1 MKFSIYQESRKGGR
15 KYNQDRMG
23 YVFSRDAL
31 LMVVADG
38 MGGHLHG
45 EIAAQL
51 TVEFIG
57 QKFQREAKPKVL
69 DPARFLTEGVNGA
82 HNAILRYADA
92 HALLETPRTT
102 VVCALVQEGWT
113 WWAHVGDSRI
123 YLIRAGQAVT
133 QTRDHSRVQQ
143 LVLQGLVREEAV
155 AAHPERNKIYNC
167 LGAHV
172 PPQVEISPKQRL
184 QERDTLLLCSDGLWG
199 PLPPR
204 LIATSF
210 TTEPLNRVV
219 PSLMTQA
226 ERRAGAECD
235 NVTAIGMTWNELS
248 SAAPADVIS
257 TINMPAG
264 EFSSQIEG
272 FEAAA
277 KNDTL
282 TDEEIENAIAEIKN
296 ALAKTNKPIDGNGQK

>member
-51 TVEFIG
+51 TVEFVG

-69 DPARFLTEGVNGA
+69 DPSRFLTEAVNGA

-102 VVCALVQEGWT
+102 VVAALVQEGYT
-113 WWAHVGDSRI
+113 YWAHVGDSRI
-123 YLIRAGQAVT
+123 YLIRAGQVVV

-172 PPQVEISPKQRL
+172 PPQVDISPKQRL

-204 LIATSF
+204 VVATAF
-210 TTEPLNRVV
+210 TTEALNRAV

-226 ERRAGAECD
+226 ERRAGADCD

-248 SAAPADVIS
+248 SSVPIDSIS

-264 EFSSQIEG
+264 EFTSQIED
-272 FEAAA
+272 FEKAA
-277 KNDTL
+277 KDDTL

-296 ALAKTNKPIDGNGQK
+296 ALAKSNAQK

>member
-31 LMVVADG
+31 LMIVADG

-57 QKFQREAKPKVL
+57 QKFQREAKSKIAEPV
-69 DPARFLTEGVNGA
+69 RFLNEGVNGA
-82 HNAILRYADA
+82 HSAILRYAEA

-102 VVCALVQEGWT
+102 VVIALVQDGHT

-123 YLIRAGQAVT
+123 YLIRAGQVAA

-143 LVLQGLVREEAV
+143 LVLQGVVREEAV
-155 AAHPERNKIYNC
+155 AAHPDRNKIYNC

-172 PPQVEISPKQRL
+172 PPQVEVTPKARL
-184 QERDTLLLCSDGLWG
+184 QERDTLLLCTDGLWG

-204 LIATSF
+204 MIGNAFLTDS
-210 TTEPLNRVV
+210 LNRAV
-219 PSLMTQA
+219 PHLMVQA
-226 ERRAGAECD
+226 ERRAGAEAD
-235 NVTAIGMTWNELS
+235 NLTAVAMIWNELG
-248 SAAPADVIS
+248 SAGIDAIS

-272 FEAAA
+272 FEKAAQE
-277 KNDTL
+277 DTL
-282 TDEEIENAIAEIKN
+282 TEDEIENAIAEIKD
-296 ALAKTNKPIDGNGQK
+296 ALARTNKPEPGGQK

>member
-31 LMVVADG
+31 LIIVADG

-51 TVEFIG
+51 TVEFVG
-57 QKFQREAKPKVL
+57 QKFQREAKSKIP
-69 DPARFLTEGVNGA
+69 DPVRFLNESVIGA
-82 HNAILRYADA
+82 HSAILRYADT

-102 VVCALVQEGWT
+102 VVITVVQDGHT

-123 YLIRAGQAVT
+123 YLIRAGNVAA

-155 AAHPERNKIYNC
+155 AAHPDRNKIYNC
-167 LGAHV
+167 LGAHI
-172 PPQVEISPKQRL
+172 PPQVEITPKARL
-184 QERDTLLLCSDGLWG
+184 QERDSLLLCTDGLWG
-199 PLPPR
+199 PLPGR
-204 LIATSF
+204 LIANAFLTD
-210 TTEPLNRVV
+210 PLNRVV
-219 PSLMTQA
+219 PQLMTQA
-226 ERRAGAECD
+226 ERRAGAEAD
-235 NVTAIGMTWNELS
+235 NLTAVAMTWHELGS
-248 SAAPADVIS
+248 TLDDAIS

-272 FEAAA
+272 FEKAAEE
-277 KNDTL
+277 DTL
-282 TDEEIENAIAEIKN
+282 TEDEIEKAIAEIKD
-296 ALAKTNKPIDGNGQK
+296 ALNRTNKP

>member
-31 LMVVADG
+31 LMIVADG

-51 TVEFIG
+51 TVEFVG
-57 QKFQREAKPKVL
+57 QKFQREAKPKIT
-69 DPARFLTEGVNGA
+69 DPVRFLNDSVVGA
-82 HNAILRYADA
+82 HSAILRYAEA

-102 VVCALVQEGWT
+102 VVIALVQDGWT

-123 YLIRAGQAVT
+123 YLVRAGQVVA
-133 QTRDHSRVQQ
+133 QTRDHSKVQQ

-155 AAHPERNKIYNC
+155 AAHPDRNKIYNC

-172 PPQVEISPKQRL
+172 PPQVEVTPKMRL
-184 QERDTLLLCSDGLWG
+184 QERDGLLLCTDGLWG
-199 PLPPR
+199 PLPAR
-204 LIATSF
+204 MIADVF
-210 TTEPLNRVV
+210 LGDPLNRAV
-219 PSLMTQA
+219 PQLMVQA
-226 ERRAGAECD
+226 ERRAGAESD
-235 NVTAIGMTWNELS
+235 NLTAVALVWNELGT
-248 SAAPADVIS
+248 AAIDAIS
-257 TINMPAG
+257 TINMPAD

-272 FEAAA
+272 FQKAAQE
-277 KNDTL
+277 DTL
-282 TDEEIENAIAEIKN
+282 TDDEIEKAIAEIKN
-296 ALAKTNKPIDGNGQK
+296 ALAKTNKPT

>member
-57 QKFQREAKPKVL
+57 QKFQREAKPKVA

-123 YLIRAGQAVT
+123 YLVRAGQAVA

-172 PPQVEISPKQRL
+172 PPQVEITPKQRL

-204 LIATSF
+204 TIGTSF
-210 TTEPLNRVV
+210 TTEPLNKVV

-226 ERRAGAECD
+226 ERRAGADAD
-235 NVTAIGMTWNELS
+235 NITAIGMTWNELG
-248 SAAPADVIS
+248 SAPIDAIS

-296 ALAKTNKPIDGNGQK
+296 ALAKTNKSEPPK

>member
-51 TVEFIG
+51 TVEFMG
-57 QKFQREAKPKVL
+57 QKFQREAKPKL
-69 DPARFLTEGVNGA
+69 PDPVRFLNEAIAGA

-102 VVCALVQEGWT
+102 VVAALIQDGWA

-123 YLIRAGQAVT
+123 YLVRAGQTVT
-133 QTRDHSRVQQ
+133 QTRDHSKVQQ
-143 LVLQGLVREEAV
+143 LVLQGVVREEAV
-155 AAHPERNKIYNC
+155 ANHPDRNKIFNC

-172 PPQVEISPKQRL
+172 PPQIEITPKQRL
-184 QERDTLLLCSDGLWG
+184 QERDTTLLCTDGLWG
-199 PLPPR
+199 PLPSRMIP
-204 LIATSF
+204 ASF
-210 TTEPLNRVV
+210 TGDPLNRAV
-219 PSLMTQA
+219 PALMTQA

-235 NVTAIGMTWNELS
+235 NVTVIAMTWNELG
-248 SAAPADVIS
+248 PATDDAIS
-257 TINMPAG
+257 TINMPAD
-264 EFSSQIEG
+264 EFTSQIEG

-277 KNDTL
+277 QKDTL
-282 TDEEIENAIAEIKN
+282 TDDEIEQAIAEIRD
-296 ALAKTNKPIDGNGQK
+296 ALARTNKPDTPK

>member
-51 TVEFIG
+51 TVEFVG

-69 DPARFLTEGVNGA
+69 DPSRFLTEAVNGA

-102 VVCALVQEGWT
+102 VVAALVQEGYT
-113 WWAHVGDSRI
+113 YWAHVGDSRI
-123 YLIRAGQAVT
+123 YLIRAGQVVV

-172 PPQVEISPKQRL
+172 PPQVDISPKQRL

-204 LIATSF
+204 VVATAF
-210 TTEPLNRVV
+210 TTEALNRAV
-219 PSLMTQA
+219 PSLMTQS
-226 ERRAGAECD
+226 ERRAGADCD

-248 SAAPADVIS
+248 SSVPIDSIS

-264 EFSSQIEG
+264 EFTSQIED
-272 FEAAA
+272 FEKAA
-277 KNDTL
+277 KDDTL

-296 ALAKTNKPIDGNGQK
+296 ALAKSNAQK

>member
-15 KYNQDRMG
+15 RYNQDRMG

-51 TVEFIG
+51 TVEFMG
-57 QKFQREAKPKVL
+57 QKFQREAKPKL
-69 DPARFLTEGVNGA
+69 PDPVRFLNEAISGA

-102 VVCALVQEGWT
+102 VVAVLVQDGWA

-123 YLIRAGQAVT
+123 YLIRGGQTVS
-133 QTRDHSRVQQ
+133 QTRDHSKVQQ
-143 LVLQGLVREEAV
+143 LVLQGVVREEAV
-155 AAHPERNKIYNC
+155 ANHPDRNKIFNC

-172 PPQVEISPKQRL
+172 PPQVEITPKQRL
-184 QERDTLLLCSDGLWG
+184 QERDTLLLCTDGLWG
-199 PLPPR
+199 PLPSRMIP
-204 LIATSF
+204 ASF
-210 TTEPLNRVV
+210 TTDPLNRSV
-219 PSLMTQA
+219 PALMTQA

-235 NVTAIGMTWNELS
+235 NVTAIAMTWNELGTPVED
-248 SAAPADVIS
+248 AIS

-264 EFSSQIEG
+264 EFSSQIED

-277 KNDTL
+277 AKDTL
-282 TDEEIENAIAEIKN
+282 TDDEIEKAIAEIRD
-296 ALAKTNKPIDGNGQK
+296 ALAKTNKPEQPK

>member
-57 QKFQREAKPKVL
+57 QKFQREAKPKVI
-69 DPARFLTEGVNGA
+69 DPTRFLTESVNGA

-102 VVCALVQEGWT
+102 VVIALVQEGWT
-113 WWAHVGDSRI
+113 YWTHVGDSRI
-123 YLIRAGQAVT
+123 YLIRAGQVVT

-172 PPQVEISPKQRL
+172 PPQIDISPKQRL

-199 PLPPR
+199 PLPSR
-204 LIATSF
+204 LIATGF
-210 TTEPLNRVV
+210 ATEPLNRAV

-226 ERRAGAECD
+226 ERRAGADCD
-235 NVTAIGMTWNELS
+235 NVTALAMTWNELT
-248 SAAPADVIS
+248 SATPVDMIS
-257 TINMPAG
+257 TINMPAD
-264 EFSSQIEG
+264 EFSSQIED
-272 FEAAA
+272 FEKAA
-277 KNDTL
+277 KDDPL
-282 TDEEIENAIAEIKN
+282 TDEEIEKAIAEIKN
-296 ALAKTNKPIDGNGQK
+296 ALAKTNKNDVPK

>member
-51 TVEFIG
+51 TVEFVG
-57 QKFQREAKPKVL
+57 QKFQREAKPKL
-69 DPARFLTEGVNGA
+69 SDPVRFLNESVAGA

-102 VVCALVQEGWT
+102 VVIALVQDGNT

-123 YLIRAGQAVT
+123 YLIRAGGVVH

-143 LVLQGLVREEAV
+143 LVLQGVVREEAV

-172 PPQVEISPKQRL
+172 PPQVEVTPKARL
-184 QERDTLLLCSDGLWG
+184 QEGDCLLLCTDGLWG
-199 PLPPR
+199 PLPARMIPS
-204 LIATSF
+204 TF
-210 TTEPLNRVV
+210 NGEPLNRIV
-219 PSLMTQA
+219 PQLMTQA
-226 ERRAGAECD
+226 ERRAGAESD
-235 NVTAIGMTWNELS
+235 NLTAIAMTWNELG
-248 SAAPADVIS
+248 PGLADSIS

-277 KNDTL
+277 QNDTL
-282 TDEEIENAIAEIKN
+282 TDDEIEKAIAEIKE
-296 ALAKTNKPIDGNGQK
+296 ALAKTNKPDPNSHK

>member
-51 TVEFIG
+51 TVEFMG
-57 QKFQREAKPKVL
+57 QKFQREAKPKL
-69 DPARFLTEGVNGA
+69 PDPARFLSEGVAGA

-102 VVCALVQEGWT
+102 VVAALIQEGYT
-113 WWAHVGDSRI
+113 YWAHVGDSRI
-123 YLIRAGQAVT
+123 YLIRAGQVVT

-172 PPQVEISPKQRL
+172 PPQVEITPKMRL

-204 LIATSF
+204 QVAGAF
-210 TTEPLNRVV
+210 AGEPLNRAV
-219 PSLMTQA
+219 PALMTLS
-226 ERRAGAECD
+226 ERRAGPEAD
-235 NVTAIGMTWNELS
+235 NITAIGMTWNELG
-248 SAAPADVIS
+248 AAPLDAIS
-257 TINMPAG
+257 TMHMPAG

-272 FEAAA
+272 FEQAA

-282 TDEEIENAIAEIKN
+282 TDEEIENAIAEIKT
-296 ALAKTNKPIDGNGQK
+296 ALAKTNKPPEGGAK

>member
-51 TVEFIG
+51 TVEFVG

-69 DPARFLTEGVNGA
+69 DPSRFLTEAVNGA

-102 VVCALVQEGWT
+102 VVVALVQEGYT
-113 WWAHVGDSRI
+113 YWAHVGDSRI
-123 YLIRAGQAVT
+123 YLIRAGQTVV

-172 PPQVEISPKQRL
+172 PPQVDISPKHRL

-204 LIATSF
+204 VVATAF
-210 TTEPLNRVV
+210 TTEALNRAV

-226 ERRAGAECD
+226 ERRAGADCD

-248 SAAPADVIS
+248 SSVPIDSIS

-264 EFSSQIEG
+264 EFTSQIED
-272 FEAAA
+272 FEKAARD
-277 KNDTL
+277 DTL

-296 ALAKTNKPIDGNGQK
+296 ALAKTNKSDGQK

>member
-1 MKFSIYQESRKGGR
+1 MKFSIYQESRKGAR
-15 KYNQDRMG
+15 RYNQDRMG

-31 LMVVADG
+31 LMIVADG

-57 QKFQREAKPKVL
+57 QKFQREAKPKII
-69 DPARFLTEGVNGA
+69 DPARFLTEGVHGA

-102 VVCALVQEGWT
+102 VVAALVQDGYT
-113 WWAHVGDSRI
+113 YWAHVGDSRI
-123 YLIRAGQAVT
+123 YLIRAGQVVT

-172 PPQVEISPKQRL
+172 PPQVEISPKSRL

-204 LIATSF
+204 EVSGAFLSD
-210 TTEPLNRVV
+210 PLNRAV
-219 PSLMTQA
+219 PQLMTLS
-226 ERRAGAECD
+226 ERRAGAEAD
-235 NVTAIGMTWNELS
+235 NITAIAMTWNELGPA
-248 SAAPADVIS
+248 SADAIS

-277 KNDTL
+277 QNDTL
-282 TDEEIENAIAEIKN
+282 TDEEIEKAIAEIKN
-296 ALAKTNKPIDGNGQK
+296 ALAKTNKAPEGGPK